1 MLHKLRRTQAGL
13 PLKLWKCLLENC
25 PLVNPC
31 GSEESLKMHIANK
44 HPEETALHGLENL
57 INRMAPL
64 ETSRSANEAT
74 VGRPL
79 RWKMVVFGSPE
90 RKDKSESKK
99 GKRGR
104 KGDKE
109 NRGISVGNA
118 STVSPAQSPKRS
130 PPRPVHFVNVN
141 EWNKQ
146 FTVTGTSSAG
156 APTVAKRDYRDVIFR
171 YAAPDDEDFERTGE
185 YYQLAAAKYD
195 NDLKERLAGE
205 PDNDNA
211 ILEVDSNEVLE
222 MDQYINWPDSEEEGG
237 IREYWYGP

>member
-1 MLHKLRRTQAGL
+1 
-13 PLKLWKCLLENC
+13 
-25 PLVNPC
+25 
-31 GSEESLKMHIANK
+31 MHIVNK
-44 HPEETALHGLENL
+44 HPEEAELYGLENL

-64 ETSRSANEAT
+64 ETSRTANEAT

-79 RWKMVVFGSPE
+79 RWKMVLFDSPE
-90 RKDKSESKK
+90 RKDKSKK
-99 GKRGR
+99 ARRGR
-104 KGDKE
+104 KADKE
-109 NRGISVGNA
+109 NRGISVQNA
-118 STVSPAQSPKRS
+118 SPASQAHPKRS
-130 PPRPVHFVNVN
+130 PPQPIPFVNAN
-141 EWNKQ
+141 EWNKR
-146 FTVTGTSSAG
+146 FTAG

-171 YAAPDDEDFERTGE
+171 YAAPDDEDFDRTGE